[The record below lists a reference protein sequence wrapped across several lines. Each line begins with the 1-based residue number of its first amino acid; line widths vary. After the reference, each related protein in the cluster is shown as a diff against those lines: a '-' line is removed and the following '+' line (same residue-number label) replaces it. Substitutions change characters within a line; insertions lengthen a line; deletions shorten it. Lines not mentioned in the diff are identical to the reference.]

1 MKGIDMPNELQRHIE
16 TSAFSFRGYNVRNLG
31 KTPELL
37 AHPLYG
43 PTIER
48 HLRIGGEICAAEV
61 GGPVDLVRRV
71 QERSE
76 PDLDHYAEA
85 VALVMAV
92 EFAQIELMQHHFGVH
107 FSEAKLA
114 FGYSLGE
121 LAAVAAA
128 GVMSQ
133 VDAMKVPIALAADAA
148 SLAHNVTMGV
158 LFSRGPTID
167 EVDVRR
173 LCRQITAEGAGT
185 IGISAILSP
194 NTYLLLGQNETIGR
208 FSATMHD
215 ALPAPV
221 HLRLNPDQWPPLHTE
236 IARQKHIPD
245 RASVMMERMPGGF
258 VPPCPPVVSLV
269 TGKRSYDDV
278 HARDILRDWVD
289 QPQRLWDAVYDTLAC
304 GVTVVIH
311 VGPDPNVIPATFHR
325 LSDNVVQQTSGKSWG
340 SYGLRAAAGL
350 ARRPWLSAVLPSRTA
365 LLRAPLVKHI
375 LLEDW
380 LLEHAHLVSGQ
391 RMVE

>member
-1 MKGIDMPNELQRHIE
+1 MPNELQKQIE
-16 TSAFSFRGYNVRNLG
+16 TTAFSFRGYNVRNLG
-31 KTPELL
+31 KTPEML

-43 PTIER
+43 PTMER
-48 HLRIGGEICAAEV
+48 HLREASDVCASEIGS
-61 GGPVDLVRRV
+61 PVDLVRRV
-71 QERSE
+71 AERSE

-92 EFAQIELMQHHFGVH
+92 EFAQIELLQDFFGVH

-121 LAAVAAA
+121 LAAVACA
-128 GVMSQ
+128 GVMSPTNT
-133 VDAMKVPIALAADAA
+133 MRVPIALAGDSAT
-148 SLAHNVTMGV
+148 LAHNTTMGV

-167 EVDVRR
+167 ETDVQR
-173 LCRQITAEGAGT
+173 LCRQITVEGNGT

-208 FSATMHD
+208 FSQTMHD
-215 ALPAPV
+215 ALPSPV
-221 HLRLNPDQWPPLHTE
+221 HLRLNPDRWPPLHTE

-269 TGKRSYDDV
+269 TGKRSYDDL
-278 HARDILRDWVD
+278 HARDILRQWVD
-289 QPQRLWDAVYDTLAC
+289 HPQRLWDAVYETLAS
-304 GVTVVIH
+304 GATTVIH
-311 VGPDPNVIPATFHR
+311 VGPDPNVTPATFHR
-325 LSDNVVQQTSGKSWG
+325 LSDNVLQQTSGRSLG

-350 ARRPWLSAVLPSRTA
+350 ARRPWLSAILPSRTA
-365 LLRAPLVKHI
+365 LLRAPLLQHVM
-375 LLEDW
+375 LEDW
-380 LLEHAHLVSGQ
+380 LLEHSELAAIQ
-391 RMVE
+391 RAAD

>member
-1 MKGIDMPNELQRHIE
+1 MPNELQRHLE
-16 TSAFSFRGYNVRNLG
+16 TTVFAFRGYNVRNLG

-37 AHPLYG
+37 EHAIYG
-43 PTIER
+43 PTVER
-48 HLRIGGEICAAEV
+48 HLRQASEVCSAEISQ
-61 GGPVDLVRRV
+61 PVDLVRRV
-71 QERSE
+71 AERRE

-85 VALVMAV
+85 VAIVMAV
-92 EFAQIELMQHHFGVH
+92 EFAHIEILQNFFGVH

-121 LAAVAAA
+121 LAAVSCA
-128 GVMSQ
+128 GVMTQ
-133 VDAMKVPIALAADAA
+133 ADAMRVPIALAEDAA
-148 SLAHNVTMGV
+148 ALAHNVQMGV

-167 EVDVRR
+167 ETDVRR
-173 LCRQITAEGAGT
+173 LCRQITAEGGGT

-194 NTYLLLGQNETIGR
+194 NTYLLLGQNGTIAQ
-208 FSATMHD
+208 FAKTMHD

-221 HLRLNPDQWPPLHTE
+221 HLRLNPDRWPPLHTE

-269 TGKRSYDDV
+269 TGKRSYDDL
-278 HARDILRDWVD
+278 HARDIMRDWVD
-289 QPQRLWDAVYDTLAC
+289 QPQRLWDAVYETLAC
-304 GVTVVIH
+304 GATVIVH
-311 VGPDPNVIPATFHR
+311 VGPEPNVMPATFTR
-325 LSDNVVQQTSGKSWG
+325 LAENVVQQTSGRSLG

-365 LLRAPLVKHI
+365 LLRAPTIKQI
-375 LLEDW
+375 ILEDW
-380 LLEHAHLVSGQ
+380 LLEHSHLAAAQ
-391 RMVE
+391 PIVE